1 MWLVDQPAVSVA
13 TVLPVTAVILFWNFS
28 LVADNS
34 LRSVRLTVNNVCLSA
49 EAAGGHL
56 GQRGLL
62 CVAHLPLDLKNG
74 VPFILR
80 RKPRM
85 TKLGAIDFN
94 DCILDAL
101 RDDRLIVFAG
111 AGVSMGPPSN
121 LASFWEL
128 TSDIARGTG
137 LAPSEP
143 LDRFLG
149 QLHHSNVAVH
159 ERAAQ
164 LLSPAGSAPNA
175 LHHDLLRLFR
185 TADRV
190 RLVTTNFDLHFETAS
205 NTLFGAVPD
214 VYRAPALPLGA
225 DFSGIVHVHGALPRA
240 RDLVLTDADF
250 GRAYLTEGWA
260 RRFLVDVFRRYTVLF
275 VGYRHNDVVMNY
287 LARALPAGSI
297 AGRFALTDEDGRWE
311 LLGITP
317 IHFTKGA
324 GADPYKDLYDGV
336 QRLAERTTRGA
347 LDWQSRLAEM
357 GGRAPPADEEA
368 ISEVEQALREV
379 HTTRFLLN
387 VVRDPEWLRWLNGRN
402 YLDALFG
409 TADLGER
416 DMLLSGWLA
425 QHFAIEHPDEVF
437 ETVAAHGLRLSP
449 ALWWSIG
456 RELGVMREKPLEE
469 SALKRWAT
477 ILLASAPANAD
488 HHVLMWLAE
497 RCADQGC
504 IELTLTVFMAMS
516 EHRLSVK
523 PGFAWPDDE
532 VSERRRLDAECPLR
546 ADHWSLNEVWTKHL
560 RPSMARV
567 AQPLLSGVA
576 LRLEE
581 MHGELT
587 AWDKATPEW
596 DSVSYGRSAIEP
608 HDQDQYPEAIDVL
621 VDAARDA
628 LEWLA
633 ANSPALL
640 GAWIERMVTS
650 DVPLLR
656 RLAIHAIT
664 VHPERSP
671 DERLKW
677 LLDRIGLN
685 GLPEH
690 HEVHRAVALSYAA
703 AADPVRRAVVD
714 AILAYTLPA
723 FEDWPAEKQT
733 ARSHFDWLSWLL
745 QAKPDCALAG
755 AGLAQITA
763 QYPDWRPSD
772 HPDLTHWTGSAGW
785 VGSESPW
792 SVEQLLAREPRDQL
806 NDLLSFKGNR
816 FDGPSREGLL
826 ANSREACKQNASWAF
841 ALGQALADEALW
853 SSDLWPALIQGQQES
868 ELSAEGWRNLLTLIS
883 NPELKSAHAYDIA
896 KLLYA
901 LVRDRGKPF
910 ALDLLDQAN
919 AIALPI
925 WQAVEANDQD
935 EEIDDWPSRAINR
948 PAGVFVEFWIAGL
961 SLLVRGKTGAER
973 VMPENYRDWFT
984 LVVQDATSKGGMGR
998 SLLTSQT
1005 AFLFALDEAWTRQH
1019 VIPLFSDPDRQKFA
1033 QAWDGFLAWGRLY
1046 PALVDALLSAF
1057 VAAMPRLAADLN
1069 DRRRRFIEFYT
1080 ALAAFHISDPTQHL
1094 LTALFKHG
1102 SLEDRLVFAS
1112 HLGYFLRQ
1120 MQQPA
1125 KQQLWNDWLCH
1136 YWQDRLQG
1144 VLASLDETEI
1154 RKMLEWLPNLGDA
1167 FPDAVALAVRCP
1179 MIKIEHSHVLYDLR
1193 ESDLVT
1199 RFPTETAELLI
1210 YLAGCTVDYHV
1221 DHLAKIE
1228 ARLPLIPAQVRSRL
1242 DEAFARAGVLRAQ
1255 N

>member
-1 MWLVDQPAVSVA
+1 
-13 TVLPVTAVILFWNFS
+13 
-28 LVADNS
+28 
-34 LRSVRLTVNNVCLSA
+34 
-49 EAAGGHL
+49 
-56 GQRGLL
+56 
-62 CVAHLPLDLKNG
+62 
-74 VPFILR
+74 
-80 RKPRM
+80 M
-85 TKLGAIDFN
+85 TKLGAIDFD

-128 TSDIARGTG
+128 TSDIAQGTG

-190 RLVTTNFDLHFETAS
+190 RLVTTNFDLHFETAG

-214 VYRAPALPLGA
+214 VYRAPALPLGD

-297 AGRFALTDEDGRWE
+297 AGRFALTDEDGSWE

-387 VVRDPEWLRWLNGRN
+387 VVRDPEWLRWLNGRK

-416 DMLLSGWLA
+416 DMLLCGWLA

-437 ETVAAHGLRLSP
+437 ETVAAHGLRLST

-560 RPSMARV
+560 RPSLARV

-596 DSVSYGRSAIEP
+596 DPVSYGRSAIEP

-640 GAWIERMVTS
+640 GAWIERMATS

-664 VHPERSP
+664 VHPQRSP
-671 DERLKW
+671 EECLKW
-677 LLDRIGLN
+677 LLDRLGLH
-685 GLPEH
+685 GLSEH
-690 HEVHRAVALSYAA
+690 HEVRRAVALSYPAA
-703 AADPVRRAVVD
+703 AEPERKAVVR
-714 AILAYTLPA
+714 AILAHTLSA
-723 FEDWPAEKQT
+723 SDDRPAEERT

-755 AGLAQITA
+755 AALAPINA

-772 HPDLTHWTGSAGW
+772 HPDLTHWMGSADW

-792 SVEQLLAREPRDQL
+792 SVEQLLAREPSEQL
-806 NDLLSFKGNR
+806 DDLLNFKGNR
-816 FDGPSREGLL
+816 FDGPSRDGLL
-826 ANSREACKQNASWAF
+826 ANVREACKQKASWAF
-841 ALGQALADEALW
+841 ALAQVLTGVALW
-853 SSDLWPALIQGQQES
+853 PSDLWPALIRGLQES
-868 ELSAEGWRNLLTLIS
+868 DLTMDGWHELLTLAS
-883 NPELKSAHAYDIA
+883 NPALQSAHTYDIA
-896 KLLYA
+896 NLLYA
-901 LVRDRGKPF
+901 LVRDGGKPF
-910 ALDLLDQAN
+910 AVDLLEQAN
-919 AIALPI
+919 AIVLPV
-925 WQAVEANDQD
+925 WQALEASAQD
-935 EEIDDWPSRAINR
+935 EDIDDWLSCAINR
-948 PAGVFVEFWIAGL
+948 PAGVLVEFWINGL
-961 SLLVRGKTGAER
+961 SLLMRGKTGAER
-973 VMPENYRDWFT
+973 VMPDDYRQWFT

-998 SLLTSQT
+998 SLLASQT
-1005 AFLFALDEAWTRQH
+1005 AFLFGLDEAWTRQY
-1019 VIPLFSDPDRQKFA
+1019 VIPLFSDLNRQKFT
-1033 QAWDGFLAWGRLY
+1033 QAWDGFLVCGRLY
-1046 PALVDALLSAF
+1046 PALVDALLPAF
-1057 VAAMPRLAADLN
+1057 LAAMPRLAADLG
-1069 DRRRRFIEFYT
+1069 DRHRRFIEFYT
-1080 ALAAFHISDPTQHL
+1080 ALAAFHVSDPTQHL
-1094 LTALFKHG
+1094 LPALFERG
-1102 SLEDRLVFAS
+1102 SLEDRTEFAS

-1125 KQQLWNDWLCH
+1125 KQQVWDGWLSR

-1144 VLASLDETEI
+1144 VLAALDEAEC
-1154 RKMLEWLPNLGDA
+1154 RAMLEWLPHLGNA
-1167 FPDAVALAVRCP
+1167 FPDAVTLAVRFP
-1179 MIKIEHSHVLYDLR
+1179 TIRIEHSGVLFELR
-1193 ESDLVT
+1193 DSELVT
-1199 RFPTETAELLI
+1199 RFPAETAELLI
-1210 YLAGCTVDYHV
+1210 YLSNCTVGYHAT
-1221 DHLAKIE
+1221 DLAKIE
-1228 ARLPLIPAQVRSRL
+1228 ARLPPIPAQVRSRL
-1242 DEAFARAGVLRAQ
+1242 DEAFARAGV
-1255 N
+1255 